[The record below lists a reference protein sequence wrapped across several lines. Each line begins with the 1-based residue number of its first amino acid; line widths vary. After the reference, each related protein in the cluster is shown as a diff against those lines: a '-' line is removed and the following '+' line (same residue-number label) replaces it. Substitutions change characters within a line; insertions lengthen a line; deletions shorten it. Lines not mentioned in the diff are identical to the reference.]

1 MNKLT
6 ISQLLYYNVHIGHK
20 MKNVPL
26 FVAWMIYGKRQNL
39 WIINIKLTLYLL
51 SLSIKLVKNI
61 IKNQGPFWFVNQ
73 DKNFSRFLELI
84 GIYCGEI
91 AVGGMWINGM
101 ITNYINVGLSY
112 LLKKNLTYK
121 LSWPRGVFIS
131 SAFFSKSALSE
142 CNKAKIA
149 CIGIF
154 DTNFKASGTKIA
166 IPGNDDS
173 SDCILFYNNFFGNL
187 VIKEKFF
194 QIVWWFT
201 NILKLKIKGNFSLD
215 FISNNEV
222 FFLKNLLESYFNLF
236 KLTLGKVEGRNII
249 YSFNLDIS
257 YKNFKSYKNFFWIT
271 KMFVYGNLF
280 NSKKKVFKMIK
291 LRRIKTFYFYN
302 LKIKKKYLKLIKL
315 FIFYKIILKKSFKKR
330 YLKWIKLY
338 NAYKVIRKNIKEI
351 YFKRFYV
358 I

>member
-1 MNKLT
+1 
-6 ISQLLYYNVHIGHK
+6 
-20 MKNVPL
+20 
-26 FVAWMIYGKRQNL
+26 
-39 WIINIKLTLYLL
+39 
-51 SLSIKLVKNI
+51 
-61 IKNQGPFWFVNQ
+61 
-73 DKNFSRFLELI
+73 
-84 GIYCGEI
+84 
-91 AVGGMWINGM
+91 
-101 ITNYINVGLSY
+101 
-112 LLKKNLTYK
+112 
-121 LSWPRGVFIS
+121 
-131 SAFFSKSALSE
+131 
-142 CNKAKIA
+142 
-149 CIGIF
+149 
-154 DTNFKASGTKIA
+154 
-166 IPGNDDS
+166 
-173 SDCILFYNNFFGNL
+173 
-187 VIKEKFF
+187 
-194 QIVWWFT
+194 
-201 NILKLKIKGNFSLD
+201 
-215 FISNNEV
+215 
-222 FFLKNLLESYFNLF
+222 LLESYFNLF